1 MVMAMS
7 CKQNVTAWM
16 ICLTLAEFMLKW
28 RWQSALPN
36 ESLNC
41 SLKMLLDY

>member
-1 MVMAMS
+1 
-7 CKQNVTAWM
+7 
-16 ICLTLAEFMLKW
+16 MLKW

-41 SLKMLLDY
+41 SLKMLLDYWDNHTDFLNSLRFASILKDT